1 MGCVGAIIILASLKA
16 SKRSPL
22 VEAEPA
28 EEKDTVLQKCHQ
40 FTAMVSHVNSLQAL

>member
-1 MGCVGAIIILASLKA
+1 MIASLKA

-28 EEKDTVLQKCHQ
+28 EEKHTVLQNVTNLHEWL
-40 FTAMVSHVNSLQAL
+40 AM